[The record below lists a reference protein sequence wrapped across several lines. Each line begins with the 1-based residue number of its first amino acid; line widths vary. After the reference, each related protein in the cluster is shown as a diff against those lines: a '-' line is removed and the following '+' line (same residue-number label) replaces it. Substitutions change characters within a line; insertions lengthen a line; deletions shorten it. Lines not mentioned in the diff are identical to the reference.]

1 MLNNSRPDVQNKLSS
16 KVSCNQAEESHQSNC
31 FTTSDHILS
40 LLAYCQMMLLEM
52 MKCFLLSEEPMPLLV
67 EGQK

>member
-16 KVSCNQAEESHQSNC
+16 KVSCNQAKESHQSNC

-40 LLAYCQMMLLEM
+40 LLAYCEMMLLEM
-52 MKCFLLSEEPMPLLV
+52 IKHSPLSEEPMSLLE
-67 EGQK
+67 EG